1 MKKPIYLALMLFTC
15 AFPVFSQEKEQENL
29 NLEKAIQLGLE
40 NNFDVKI
47 AVENISL
54 TDFDRK
60 IGVGDF
66 FMPTLDATYSRS
78 FGNEDVEQKFL
89 NDPEPRTIEGA
100 KSNTENFTLAAI
112 YGFRPESF
120 VAIKRLGQLNEIS
133 ELDAKVVIEN
143 TVANISSSYY
153 RLVLEL
159 QRYQV
164 LERTLEL
171 SQSRLDI
178 AQAQYELGGA
188 GRRDFLTAEVD
199 YYSDLTL
206 LKAQEQVIKNARVDL
221 NQLLALE
228 ADAAFAVKDT
238 ILIGEDLNLLEL
250 QENAFLENKQLLI
263 IQRQEN
269 VAYLQEKELRA
280 QRLPVLNLNGSYNN
294 NTFNSDAGFLVQN
307 QRQGF
312 NFGGNVTLNLFS
324 GLTLNRR
331 IQAAKVQR
339 KITDY
344 ALNQYEVQLEADIQ
358 RAFNTYETNKALLE
372 IEKKNYA
379 VAKENTDLALERFRL
394 GISSYLEFRD
404 AQVNLLSAENR
415 LITSIFNIKEQEIE
429 LMRLSGKI
437 FFTNSFEPIENILD
451 N

>member
-1 MKKPIYLALMLFTC
+1 MGIIVNCLLGPFLLG
-15 AFPVFSQEKEQENL
+15 EKFGEFFNV
-29 NLEKAIQLGLE
+29 K
-40 NNFDVKI
+40 FDK
-47 AVENISL
+47 
-54 TDFDRK
+54 K

-66 FMPTLDATYSRS
+66 FMPQLDATYTRNYGS
-78 FGNEDVEQKFL
+78 EDVEQTFL
-89 NDPEPRTIEGA
+89 NDPEPRVIDGA
-100 KSNTENFTLAAI
+100 KSQTENFTLAAI

-120 VAIKRLGQLNEIS
+120 VVMKRLGQLNEIS
-133 ELDAKVVIEN
+133 ELDAKVVVEN
-143 TVANISSSYY
+143 SVADISSAYY
-153 RLVLEL
+153 RLVLEQ
-159 QRYQV
+159 QRYEV

-178 AQAQYELGGA
+178 SQAQYELGSA

-206 LKAQEQVIKNARVDL
+206 LRAQEQVIQNTKVDL

-228 ADAAFAVKDT
+228 PDTEFVVNDT
-238 ILIGEDLNLLEL
+238 ILIGEDLNLMEL

-280 QRLPVLNLNGSYNN
+280 QRLPTLNLNGSYNN

-312 NFGGNVTLNLFS
+312 NYGGNITLNLFS

-331 IQAAKVQR
+331 IQSAKVQR

-344 ALNQYEVQLEADIQ
+344 ALDQYEVQLSSDIQ

-372 IEKKNYA
+372 IEQKNYA
-379 VAKENTDLALERFRL
+379 VAQENTELALERFRL

-429 LMRLSGKI
+429 LRRRAGKI
-437 FFTNSFEPIENILD
+437 YCSNSCEPIEEVLGN
-451 N
+451 